1 MSNSFS
7 QLIIRM
13 LCIFVLASCGSSG
26 ENSKEKYRL
35 VQASPELSAID
46 FELGSDVL
54 VEEIAYGD
62 SSGFVDAT
70 EGTAVPLR
78 VKSDLSVLPLYNKE
92 IAIVKGTT
100 TSAFFIGAPGAYDIV
115 SVKEDFPKDT
125 GGKVSFR
132 VANMSPT
139 VASVDVYLLVVGT
152 DIEDSTPIAKA
163 VAYKTVQSTYVQF
176 DPGTYS
182 IVYTEAGTTKEV
194 RVVAGFNFQSDKGY
208 THMLLDKPTG
218 GKPLSSRIL
227 EDF

>member
-1 MSNSFS
+1 
-7 QLIIRM
+7 M
-13 LCIFVLASCGSSG
+13 LCIFVFAACGSGG
-26 ENSKEKYRL
+26 ENSQEKFRL

-62 SSGFVDAT
+62 ASGFVDAT
-70 EGTAVPLR
+70 EGKAVPLR

-92 IAIVKGTT
+92 IAIAEGST
-100 TSAFFIGAPGAYDIV
+100 TSAFFIGEPGAYDIV
-115 SVKEDFPKDT
+115 SVKEDFPRDT

-139 VASVDVYLLVVGT
+139 VASVDVYLLVIGT
-152 DIEDSTPIAKA
+152 EIEDTTPLAKA
-163 VAYKTVQSTYVQF
+163 VAYKTVQPTYVQF
-176 DPGTYS
+176 DPGTYA

-194 RVVAGFNFQSDKGY
+194 RVVEGFNFQADKGY
-208 THMLLDKPTG
+208 THMLIDKIGG
-218 GKPLSSRIL
+218 GKPLSSRII